1 MPGARF
7 LVDHRFTRRHLSAY
21 VEPDLEAPQRRR
33 VERHLAECP
42 DCDRMLR
49 SLQRL
54 MSELPRMS
62 HSAPARVVAEV
73 CGQLRAISVSN
84 TGTGVAQAESQR

>member
-21 VEPDLEAPQRRR
+21 VEHDLGARQRRW

-42 DCDRMLR
+42 DCDRVLR
-49 SLQRL
+49 SLQG
-54 MSELPRMS
+54 MVHELSRMYR
-62 HSAPARVVAEV
+62 SAPARVVADV
-73 CGQLRAISVSN
+73 CGRLRAISASK
-84 TGTGVAQAESQR
+84 TGTDVAQAESQR